1 MMDSQTPSTVETT
14 KRSNRPLIAFLL
26 SLSSIFF
33 CCVSF
38 LVSNPNNF
46 DAFMQNNP
54 AWYIAQALMCLA
66 GILPLSGAILGG
78 LSLRAGENNRNLA
91 IAGLVIG
98 IIGFI
103 VATLIFGYVMTFVG
117 VYYVF
122 S

>member
-1 MMDSQTPSTVETT
+1 
-14 KRSNRPLIAFLL
+14 
-26 SLSSIFF
+26 
-33 CCVSF
+33 
-38 LVSNPNNF
+38 
-46 DAFMQNNP
+46 MQNNP

-91 IAGLVIG
+91 IAALVIG

>member
-1 MMDSQTPSTVETT
+1 
-14 KRSNRPLIAFLL
+14 
-26 SLSSIFF
+26 
-33 CCVSF
+33 
-38 LVSNPNNF
+38 
-46 DAFMQNNP
+46 MQNNP